1 MTDAT
6 LEQRVARL
14 EAIEAIR
21 QLKARYC
28 AYCDD
33 NYDPDGIAGLFTE
46 DGVWDGESFGRYVG
60 REAIRGFFQR
70 ASHEITFAAH
80 LVMNPIIDI
89 TDPGHATGKWRL
101 IMPATVRL
109 VDGTSEARWLVNSYD
124 ESYATVEGAWKFR
137 TMKIH
142 INFYTPH
149 LGTWA
154 DTAVA

>member
-1 MTDAT
+1 MAELT

-21 QLKARYC
+21 HLKARYC

-33 NYDPDGIAGLFTE
+33 HYDPDGIAGLFTE
-46 DGVWDGESFGRYVG
+46 DGIWDGELFGRYVG
-60 REAIRGFFQR
+60 RQAIRGFFQR
-70 ASHEITFAAH
+70 ASGEITFAAH
-80 LVMNPIIDI
+80 LVMNPIIDVA
-89 TDPGHATGKWRL
+89 GSGQASGKWRL
-101 IMPATVRL
+101 IMPATVRI
-109 VDGTSEARWLVNSYD
+109 DGRSEARWLVNSYD
-124 ESYATVEGAWKFR
+124 ERYVTVDGEWKFQ

-154 DTAVA
+154 ESAVL

>member
-1 MTDAT
+1 MAQAT
-6 LEQRVARL
+6 LEERLARL

-21 QLKARYC
+21 HLKARYC

-33 NYDPDGIAGLFTE
+33 HYDPDGIAGLFTE
-46 DGVWDGESFGRYVG
+46 DGIWDGGLFGRHVG
-60 REAIRGFFQR
+60 RAAIRGFFQ
-70 ASHEITFAAH
+70 SVSSEITFAAH

-89 TDPGHATGKWRL
+89 TGPGQATGKWRL

-109 VDGTSEARWLVNSYD
+109 DDGSSEARWLVNSYD
-124 ESYATVEGAWKFR
+124 ERYVTVDGVWKFQV
-137 TMKIH
+137 MNVH

-154 DTAVA
+154 ETAVT